1 MESALFSGLQGLFL
15 GVANLGLGQVIMIL
29 VGSALLYLGIKK
41 GYEPLL
47 LVPIGFGAILVN
59 IPLADMMGE
68 EGFLRFFYD
77 AGVLTE
83 VFPLLIFIGIGA
95 MTDFQPLLE
104 NPKIILLG
112 AAGQFGI
119 FLTLLLALAL
129 GFDKLDAVAVAIIGA
144 CDGPTAIY
152 VSSKFAPHLLGAMID
167 FGPVL
172 ANPIV
177 LLFGAAGQ
185 FGIFLTLFLALWLG
199 FLRQEAVSIAVIG
212 ACDGPTAIFVTS
224 RYAPALLPAV
234 SIAAYSYMSLVPL
247 IQPPIMRL
255 LTTDRER
262 KIVMGVV
269 KQPVS
274 KTTKILFPIV
284 VTIFASILAP
294 KGAPLI
300 GTVMLGNLMKESGV
314 VDRLKSASENEIAN
328 IVTLLLGLCIG
339 ATMEADKF
347 LRAQTLLILG
357 LGFVA
362 ISLDTAVGVLFGKLM
377 CFLTGGKINPLI
389 GAAGISAFP
398 MSARVVQAEGQKYN
412 KKNYLLMHA
421 MSANAGGQIGSVIAA
436 AVMLSVLQGMGI
448 IGG

>member
-1 MESALFSGLQGLFL
+1 MESALVNGIQGLFL
-15 GVANLGLGQVIMIL
+15 GVVNIGIGQVIMIAIACL
-29 VGSALLYLGIKK
+29 LLYLGIAK

-47 LVPIGFGAILVN
+47 LVPIGFGAIMVN
-59 IPLADMMGE
+59 IPLADMMGK

-95 MTDFQPLLE
+95 MTDFQPLLQ

-152 VSSKFAPHLLGAMID
+152 VSSKYAPHMLGA
-167 FGPVL
+167 
-172 ANPIV
+172 
-177 LLFGAAGQ
+177 
-185 FGIFLTLFLALWLG
+185 
-199 FLRQEAVSIAVIG
+199 VSV
-212 ACDGPTAIFVTS
+212 
-224 RYAPALLPAV
+224 
-234 SIAAYSYMSLVPL
+234 AAYSYMSLVPL
-247 IQPPIMRL
+247 IQPPIMRA
-255 LTTDRER
+255 LTTDKE
-262 KIVMGVV
+262 KQIIMGAA
-269 KQPVS
+269 KLAPIS
-274 KTTKILFPIV
+274 KTAKIAFPIV

-300 GTVMLGNLMKESGV
+300 CTVMLGNLLRESGC
-314 VDRLKSASENEIAN
+314 VDRLKNCSENELTN

-347 LRAQTLLILG
+347 LKAQTLLVLL
-357 LGFVA
+357 LGFIA
-362 ISLDTAVGVLFGKLM
+362 ISLDTAVGILFGKVM
-377 CFLTGGKINPLI
+377 CALTGGKINPLI

-412 KKNYLLMHA
+412 KKSYLLMHA

-448 IGG
+448 VGG